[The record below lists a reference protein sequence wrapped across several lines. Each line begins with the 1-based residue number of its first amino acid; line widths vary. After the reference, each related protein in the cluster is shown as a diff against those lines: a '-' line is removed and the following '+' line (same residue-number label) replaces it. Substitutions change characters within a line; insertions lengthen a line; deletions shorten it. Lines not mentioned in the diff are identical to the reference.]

1 MNTQKDAASAYLLG
15 GPVHQALK
23 AALDDVAS
31 MPLGESRTW
40 ALRGLAS
47 MLLDKPEALRL
58 AAIEQCP
65 ELASAT
71 PIPDTYLSAEEVEI
85 ASRLTPNQLT
95 AVDRALV
102 AGSISTWRTIAWVV
116 GDALVTLDAE
126 SLAPPLGVVIQRVQ
140 LLVQEG
146 QLQARGNT
154 DFMRLGEVRLPPGC
168 TGAA

>member
-1 MNTQKDAASAYLLG
+1 MNTQDPASAYSIG

-23 AALDDVAS
+23 AALNDVES
-31 MPLGESRTW
+31 MPLSEKRTW
-40 ALRGLAS
+40 ALSGLAS

-71 PIPDTYLSAEEVEI
+71 PIPDTHLTAEEVEI
-85 ASRLTPNQLT
+85 ASRLTPSQLN
-95 AVDRALV
+95 AIDQALV
-102 AGSISTWRTIAWVV
+102 AGSISTWRTIARVV
-116 GDALVTLDAE
+116 GDALVTLEAE
-126 SLAPPLGVVIQRVQ
+126 SLAPPLGVLIQRVG

-154 DFMRLGEVRLPPGC
+154 EFMRLGEVRLPPGC
-168 TGAA
+168 QGAA